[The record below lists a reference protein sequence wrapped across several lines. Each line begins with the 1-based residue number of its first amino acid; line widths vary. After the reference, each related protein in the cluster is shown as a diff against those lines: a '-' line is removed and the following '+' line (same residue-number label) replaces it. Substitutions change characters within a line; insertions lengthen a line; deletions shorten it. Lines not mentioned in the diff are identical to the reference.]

1 MAKALDGIVVL
12 DLTQYEAGPSC
23 AQMLGW
29 LGANVIKIEPPGGE
43 PGRRALSESP
53 DLDAWFFLML
63 NNNKK
68 GVTLDLKTAEGR
80 AILKKM
86 VERAD
91 VLIENFGPGSFE
103 RLGFGYDDLRRMNP
117 RIISGSVK
125 GFGSTGPYANY
136 KSFEMIAQAMGGA
149 MSVTGTGDGP
159 PTKVEAGLGDTGAG
173 LHLAIGILAA
183 IVQRQ
188 TTGVG
193 QRIEVA
199 QQDAVL
205 NLVRIHF
212 REHYSSGK
220 PVPRRGNRSP
230 GGAPSNMYRCR
241 PFGPNDYVFIHCA
254 TLEMWKIFS
263 KILGRP
269 ELGDDPTLADRMGR
283 VARNDELD
291 ALVEGWT
298 EKRTKHE
305 VMETLG
311 DAGIPCGAVLDS
323 GEVFTDP
330 SLLHR
335 RMVVDLEHPARG
347 RYPMPGNP
355 VRMSDSPTEVK
366 RAPML
371 GEHNAEVFGQWL
383 GLSSDE
389 LKALKDKR
397 AV

>member
-103 RLGFGYDDLRRMNP
+103 RLGFGYEDLRRMNP
-117 RIISGSVK
+117 RIISASVK

-149 MSVTGTGDGP
+149 MSVTGTADGP

-212 REHYSSGK
+212 REHYSTGK

-269 ELGDDPTLADRMGR
+269 ELGDDPSLADRMGR

-291 ALVEGWT
+291 ALVSGWT

-311 DAGIPCGAVLDS
+311 EAGIPCGAVLDS

-335 RMVVDLEHPARG
+335 KMVVDLEHPNRG
-347 RYPMPGNP
+347 RYPMAGNP
-355 VRMSDSPTEVK
+355 VRMSGSPTEVT

-383 GLSSDE
+383 GLSADD

-397 AV
+397 AI